1 LPSIDKKGVRKQ
13 NYQIYIPLFCHWID
27 YSVTHLLLCICASNV
42 EIKPT
47 LVVGFF
53 SLAWL
58 KTGAD
63 RSSLYPTT
71 FSVTAGGS
79 EPRIRSTVASGVTT
93 AAGIAHAFVGPAAM
107 FGVHF
112 TEAVP
117 TSYRDWRKTDSR
129 LYLAFALTAANRS
142 IRA

>member
-93 AAGIAHAFVGPAAM
+93 AAEIARLTLKSGDVILTKDSETPDDIGVPAWVPEDLPGVVCAYHLGI
-107 FGVHF
+107 
-112 TEAVP
+112 
-117 TSYRDWRKTDSR
+117 
-129 LYLAFALTAANRS
+129 
-142 IRA
+142 